1 MLSLIGQLFV
11 DGLSSG
17 LVYVILALGF
27 VFIMSVSRIFF
38 IAYGQFYMIGAYT
51 VWYAVTQ
58 FHIPY
63 FLSLM
68 IGTVVT
74 AIMGVFCYILIFQY
88 IERVAWRFLATLAA
102 SVGLTIIISQIAVLM
117 FGTLPRNIPNV
128 FPGSVEIFG
137 IHTTTSKLVLMGLG
151 VSITLMLFWVHEKT
165 NLGRA
170 MRAISFDPA
179 VAALQGVN
187 FNLINQTTFGIA
199 TALAGFAGGIIA
211 PTYGMNTQM
220 GTTVILMVLMMVL
233 LGGMDSLTGA
243 VVGGLVVGE
252 ILSFGQFFI
261 GSSIQIVLFV
271 IIGIVLYFRPW
282 GLMGKGLVDMD
293 L

>member
-1 MLSLIGQLFV
+1 
-11 DGLSSG
+11 
-17 LVYVILALGF
+17 
-27 VFIMSVSRIFF
+27 
-38 IAYGQFYMIGAYT
+38 
-51 VWYAVTQ
+51 
-58 FHIPY
+58 
-63 FLSLM
+63 
-68 IGTVVT
+68 
-74 AIMGVFCYILIFQY
+74 
-88 IERVAWRFLATLAA
+88 
-102 SVGLTIIISQIAVLM
+102 
-117 FGTLPRNIPNV
+117 
-128 FPGSVEIFG
+128 
-137 IHTTTSKLVLMGLG
+137 MGLG